1 MNEYIEATID
11 IRDFSD
17 LQILKGV
24 EYIIKSSP
32 YRQDYKKIILALL
45 DKEFGEHFLTNEEQ
59 DSIKE
64 DIVELNDESYYSS
77 FDVDVDFSAMGFDSP
92 DSIFAEIDIV
102 DNAINIC
109 QNNEFYTNYVKENL
123 ELGEAFDYNFT
134 YYPNKEY
141 AKQTLES
148 IPNFENIKNFILNN
162 YKL

>member
-45 DKEFGEHFLTNEEQ
+45 DKEFGEYFLTNEEQ

-64 DIVELNDESYYSS
+64 DIEELNEESYFSS
-77 FDVDVDFSAMGFDSP
+77 FDVDIDSSTMGFDSP
-92 DSIFAEIDIV
+92 DSIFDEIDIV
-102 DNAINIC
+102 DNAIHIC
-109 QNNEFYTNYVKENL
+109 QNNEFYMNYIKENL
-123 ELGEAFDYNFT
+123 ELGETFDYNFT

>member
-1 MNEYIEATID
+1 MNDYIEATID

-45 DKEFGEHFLTNEEQ
+45 DKEFGEYFLTNEEQ

-64 DIVELNDESYYSS
+64 DIEELNEESYFSS
-77 FDVDVDFSAMGFDSP
+77 FDVDIDSSMMEFDSP
-92 DSIFAEIDIV
+92 DSIFDEIDIV
-102 DNAINIC
+102 DNAVNIC
-109 QNNEFYTNYVKENL
+109 QTNEFYMNYIKENL
-123 ELGEAFDYNFT
+123 ELGETFDYNFT